1 MAGVLNIVYAIV
13 VALVAIV
20 GYAYVL
26 TQSDDGTGEETRWS
40 DWGTIAAVTLF
51 VVALVWATMF

>member
-1 MAGVLNIVYAIV
+1 MAGTLNIVYAVI

-26 TQSDDGTGEETRWS
+26 TQSDDGTNQETRWS
-40 DWGTIAAVTLF
+40 DWGAIAAVTLF
-51 VVALVWATMF
+51 VVALVWATIV

>member
-1 MAGVLNIVYAIV
+1 MAGVLNIVYAVI

-26 TQSDDGTGEETRWS
+26 TQSDDGTEQETRWS

-51 VVALVWATMF
+51 VLALVWTTIL

>member
-1 MAGVLNIVYAIV
+1 MAGVLNIIYAVV

-20 GYAYVL
+20 GYSYVL
-26 TQSDDGTGEETRWS
+26 TRPDDGTTEATRWS

-51 VVALVWATMF
+51 VVALVWSTFL

>member
-1 MAGVLNIVYAIV
+1 MAGVLNIVYAVI

-51 VVALVWATMF
+51 VVALVWTTMF